1 MITLTL
7 TEQQV
12 QVILA
17 GLGELKLNAALD
29 TFGTVQNQVMQQR
42 KAPPPQFDPQPDT
55 NLG

>member
-55 NLG
+55 SLG

>member
-17 GLGELKLNAALD
+17 GLGELKLSHALD
-29 TFGTVQNQVMQQR
+29 AFSTVQNQVMQQR
-42 KAPPPQFDPQPDT
+42 KPLIDPQAGANPE
-55 NLG
+55 